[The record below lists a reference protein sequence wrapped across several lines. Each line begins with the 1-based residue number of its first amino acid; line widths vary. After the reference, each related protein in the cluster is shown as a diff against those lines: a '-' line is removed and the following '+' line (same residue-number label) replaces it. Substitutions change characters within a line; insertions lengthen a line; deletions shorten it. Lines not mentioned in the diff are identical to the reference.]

1 MGKRRERR
9 MAALMASGR
18 RVKLDLFTEP
28 SGILFL
34 LPFLSLGFRNFFVFL
49 RKNTL
54 FRVALKQEHC
64 FEILFSVISFSLLS
78 FFLSFKLYWNWSWIV
93 IWVGVRKMCRPVLI
107 YAKGWKNDCI
117 LGLHGESNS
126 LFESVR
132 THVLNSN
139 DFQKM
144 RGNKGSHSLKRS

>member
-1 MGKRRERR
+1 
-9 MAALMASGR
+9 
-18 RVKLDLFTEP
+18 
-28 SGILFL
+28 
-34 LPFLSLGFRNFFVFL
+34 
-49 RKNTL
+49 
-54 FRVALKQEHC
+54 
-64 FEILFSVISFSLLS
+64 
-78 FFLSFKLYWNWSWIV
+78 
-93 IWVGVRKMCRPVLI
+93 MCRPVLI